1 MKACVVVNICIEVSM
16 TLYKRISMCFAL
28 FAYST
33 KHMTNIQIIY
43 IIHTAKKQTNKH
55 KPFATI
61 H

>member
-1 MKACVVVNICIEVSM
+1 MVNICIEVSM

-43 IIHTAKKQTNKH
+43 IIHTAKKSKQTQAICNYSL
-55 KPFATI
+55 AC
-61 H
+61 